1 MFMLPIGGTVP
12 CKGLKS
18 TFGAAASLV
27 ILLVW
32 VYYPAQSVRFGAELT
47 CEMPCLLQKAGIAE
61 TRKARVALV
70 VKR

>member
-1 MFMLPIGGTVP
+1 MSYAPYRGHSSLQR
-12 CKGLKS
+12 LKS

-61 TRKARVALV
+61 TRKARLALV